1 MISVVHGKR
10 ELGINVCVA
19 LLQTHVAGAGAQ
31 MEILE
36 IKETLIAVELNNAN
50 CSANCTVLTEQ
61 ITLAKL
67 GLTKLHLN

>member
-36 IKETLIAVELNNAN
+36 IKETLTAVELNNAT
-50 CSANCTVLTEQ
+50 AALT
-61 ITLAKL
+61 APC
-67 GLTKLHLN
+67 